1 MNFQKEEYI
10 ERLIDRNIEK
20 YLDTFSAISVEGP
33 KWCGKTWTS
42 SKHAKSFKYLDDSET
57 KFLAE
62 FDPELILNDEYP
74 ELIDEWHLVPTLWD
88 KVRRKCDED
97 TKKGKFILT
106 CSTQLNDEKQKQVF
120 HSGAGRIGK
129 IKMYPMSLYESKE
142 STGIVSLLDMYN
154 GKQKNANI
162 ELDSLENIATFIIRG
177 GWPSNLK
184 NKKENCGLLP
194 KSYIESVLDKD
205 INDDRQRDRRKMNM
219 LIQSLA
225 RNESTVVSNN
235 TLLNDIEENNDIS
248 TSRVTLK
255 DYLNVLE
262 RLNLTVNQE
271 AYSAN
276 YRSPKR
282 LGKASKRHLVDPSLA
297 CAALNLNYDKLIKDL
312 KTFGFLFEALVERDL
327 RIYIEYL
334 GGHLYYFRDNI
345 TGLEVDS
352 ILEFAD
358 GEYAAVEIKLGFNS
372 IEEAKKNLMKFYKNM
387 IKKPKFMCIIVSNIS
402 YAIKDK
408 ETGIYIFPITA
419 LKP

>member
-1 MNFQKEEYI
+1 MTFKKEEYM
-10 ERLIDRNIEK
+10 ERLVDKNIQK
-20 YLDTFSAISVEGP
+20 YLETFDAISVEGP

-42 SKHAKSFKYLDDSET
+42 SKHAKSIKYLDDSET

-62 FDPELILNDEYP
+62 FDPELILNDKSP
-74 ELIDEWHLVPTLWD
+74 VLIDEWHLVPTLWD

-97 TKKGKFILT
+97 SKKGKFILT
-106 CSTQLNDEKQKQVF
+106 CSTQLNDEIQKQVF

-129 IKMYPMSLYESKE
+129 IKMYPMSLYESKD
-142 STGIVSLLDMYN
+142 SSGDVSLMDMYN
-154 GKQKNANI
+154 GKQKNGNVENKGI
-162 ELDSLENIATFIIRG
+162 EEIVALIIRG

-184 NKKENCGLLP
+184 TKKENCGLLP

-205 INDDRQRDRRKMNM
+205 IQDDKKRDRNKMKM

-235 TLLNDIEENNDIS
+235 TLLSDIEENNDIL
-248 TSRVTLK
+248 TSRATLK
-255 DYLNVLE
+255 DYLNVLN
-262 RLNLTVNQE
+262 RLNLTINQE

-297 CAALNLNYDKLIKDL
+297 CAALNLNYDKLMKDL

-334 GGHLYYFRDNI
+334 GGHLYYFRDNV

-372 IEEAKKNLMKFYKNM
+372 IDEAKKNLMKFYNNM
-387 IKKPKFMCIIVSNIS
+387 VKKPKFMCIIVSNIS
-402 YAIKDK
+402 YIIKDK